1 MHWMQV
7 QSQFPP
13 QILKYGSCKY
23 CVILWH
29 VITRQN
35 TNIDNLR
42 NEEYSDN
49 RKIVKQI

>member
-23 CVILWH
+23 CAIM
-29 VITRQN
+29 RKK

-49 RKIVKQI
+49 RKTEKQI